1 MSIALIPLF
10 ETHLIDLIYE
20 FIPEEPDI
28 WETCYGVEWIC
39 GVKHYVL
46 YGGGPSGGLVFFNKK
61 RRKGWYRWHQ
71 NWGQYVRYEK
81 ITEGQVASKHLD
93 DEDEKLA
100 ILPPNWE
107 NLKLK
112 DEDYIVILDDDRMID
127 HDY

>member
-1 MSIALIPLF
+1 MNSYQRNP
-10 ETHLIDLIYE
+10 IYGKPVMASNG
-20 FIPEEPDI
+20 F
-28 WETCYGVEWIC
+28 VELNIMFST
-39 GVKHYVL
+39 
-46 YGGGPSGGLVFFNKK
+46 SGGLVFFNKK
-61 RRKGWYRWHQ
+61 RRKGWYKWHQ
-71 NWGQYVRYEK
+71 NLGPFVRYEK

-127 HDY
+127 NDY